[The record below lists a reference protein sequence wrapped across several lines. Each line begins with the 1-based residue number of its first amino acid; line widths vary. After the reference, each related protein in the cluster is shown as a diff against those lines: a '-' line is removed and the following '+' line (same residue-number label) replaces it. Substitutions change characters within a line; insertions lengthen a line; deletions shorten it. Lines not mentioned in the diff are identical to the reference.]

1 LRYFVNHRL
10 VEAQNGYIVELYL
23 DQQLNEFS
31 LEFLGLLKKGDIPQ
45 KADNLE
51 RAVEAYIKEKLPGLT
66 VKAVNIMLGS
76 LLLASIPISHLYAS
90 EKNAEK
96 PGSVQSEKGGIG
108 GVQESEEQELET
120 PTPDIDASNEQ
131 ASGKTD
137 AELPSKSSAVTP
149 TPGQPAISPNII
161 SNPGAILVLVNK
173 HNNLPSGYVPQ
184 NLVVPNVSFSFK
196 EYDEKKQMRKEA
208 ASALEEMF
216 RAAKADGINLYAVSG
231 YRSYARQEAIFAS
244 NGRKYGLEKANQ
256 FSAKPGQSEHQTGL
270 AMDITCTSVSY
281 GLTQRFGSTKEGI
294 WVKENA
300 NKFGFILRYQQGKE
314 SITGYQYEP
323 WHLRYVGKEAAKEI
337 TERNVTL
344 EEYLG
349 AK

>member
-1 LRYFVNHRL
+1 
-10 VEAQNGYIVELYL
+10 
-23 DQQLNEFS
+23 
-31 LEFLGLLKKGDIPQ
+31 
-45 KADNLE
+45 
-51 RAVEAYIKEKLPGLT
+51 
-66 VKAVNIMLGS
+66 
-76 LLLASIPISHLYAS
+76 
-90 EKNAEK
+90 
-96 PGSVQSEKGGIG
+96 
-108 GVQESEEQELET
+108 
-120 PTPDIDASNEQ
+120 
-131 ASGKTD
+131 
-137 AELPSKSSAVTP
+137 
-149 TPGQPAISPNII
+149 
-161 SNPGAILVLVNK
+161 
-173 HNNLPSGYVPQ
+173 
-184 NLVVPNVSFSFK
+184 
-196 EYDEKKQMRKEA
+196 MRKEA

-244 NGRKYGLEKANQ
+244 NVRKYGLEKANQ